1 MSTMPISRILV
12 PVLAAVGLGAVEP
25 EVKAAPVPAPLAVK
39 APSPADLRQR
49 AHASAAPARE
59 IIRRFRLD
67 PIGVAAQ
74 LPAAVA
80 GLGEARDLSEQA
92 GDTEAVCDLEAEL
105 LWCRR
110 QLASEEVRSR
120 IPVEGARQAE
130 EGSRRVEERPAPPVQ
145 ADEQLAR
152 AEAAAAERPEDHL
165 QNALR
170 FFAVAER
177 FAGSQAAVR
186 AQRLSLAAHEAFFR
200 ASQEA
205 ARRTIFSAQPVRAG
219 VAPMPSGAQMRAQIA
234 ELKRAFAA
242 SWSDQ
247 TTAGRRLLAHRLFEE
262 GMRRRAE
269 PLAFAAMLTEA
280 LRLAADSD
288 ELELIALIPDQ
299 MMGVF
304 AGYDAGGERRAV
316 LARLRTRQLGQAMLV
331 LNERPDDPAA
341 NGLVGRHLALEL
353 GRWEPA
359 LPLLAKGEDGEWAR
373 VARMELA
380 RPGRPAEQL
389 AAALAWREL
398 ARRAARGEDRLVLN
412 TRARGWLERVLPQ
425 LEGVQR
431 EEADR
436 VLAELARDT
445 PFDLRSGEYFGMT
458 PAQWDQLKG
467 TVVAVPAR
475 PDRSDA
481 GVALKAGEQIRLVPH
496 PQDTWSFE
504 NARRVGVLCNW
515 RGPMAK
521 NGERGDWGIEGL
533 EPRRGD
539 QPTGAVVAWLD
550 TRDPEA
556 INGVFSGPGRLFL
569 SANKLGVA
577 NGAKGEIRVKVVPV
591 REE

>member
-1 MSTMPISRILV
+1 MPTCRILL
-12 PVLAAVGLGAVEP
+12 PVLAAISLGAVEADARTSP
-25 EVKAAPVPAPLAVK
+25 APVAVK
-39 APSPADLRQR
+39 PPSPADLRQR
-49 AHASAAPARE
+49 AAASAATARE

-67 PIGVAAQ
+67 PLGIAAQ

-80 GLGEARDLSEQA
+80 GLGEARDLSEQV

-120 IPVEGARQAE
+120 IPAEGARQAE
-130 EGSRRVEERPAPPVQ
+130 EASRRVEERPAPPAQ

-177 FAGSQAAVR
+177 FAGSPAAIK
-186 AQRLSLAAHEAFFR
+186 AQHLSLAAHEAFLR

-205 ARRTIFSAQPVRAG
+205 ARRTLFTAPQVRAG
-219 VAPMPSGAQMRAQIA
+219 TVPMPSGVQMRAQIA
-234 ELKRAFAA
+234 ELKRAFATA
-242 SWSDQ
+242 WSDQ
-247 TTAGRRLLAHRLFEE
+247 TTTGRRVLARRLYEE
-262 GMRRRAE
+262 GSRRRAE
-269 PLAFAAMLTEA
+269 PPAFAAMLAEA
-280 LRLAADSD
+280 LRLAAESD
-288 ELELIALIPDQ
+288 EVELIMLIPDQ
-299 MMGVF
+299 MMAVF
-304 AGYDAGGERRAV
+304 AGYDAVGERRSV
-316 LARLRTRQLGQAMLV
+316 LAKLRSRPLGQAMLA
-331 LNERPDDPAA
+331 LGERPDDPAA
-341 NGLVGRHLALEL
+341 NGLVGRHLVLEL

-359 LPLLAKGEDGEWAR
+359 LPLLAKSEDGEWVRA
-373 VARMELA
+373 ARMELA
-380 RPGRPAEQL
+380 RPVRPPEQI
-389 AAALAWREL
+389 ATAQAWREL
-398 ARRAARGEDRLVLN
+398 ARRAARSEDRLVLGA
-412 TRARGWLERVLPQ
+412 RARGWFERVQPQ

-431 EEADR
+431 EEVDR
-436 VLAELARDT
+436 ALAELVRDM
-445 PFDLRSGEYFGMT
+445 PFDLRSGEYFGMS

-467 TVVAVPAR
+467 AVVAVPAR

-481 GVALKAGEQIRLVPH
+481 GVALKPGEQVRLVPH

-504 NARRVGVLCNW
+504 NARRVGVVCNW

-550 TRDPEA
+550 ARDAEV

>member
-1 MSTMPISRILV
+1 MAAMSISRIIV
-12 PVLAAVGLGAVEP
+12 PVLATIGLGAVEAD
-25 EVKAAPVPAPLAVK
+25 VRAAPAPAAARV
-39 APSPADLRQR
+39 PSPADLRQR
-49 AHASAAPARE
+49 ATASAASARA
-59 IIRRFRLD
+59 IVRRFRLD
-67 PIGVAAQ
+67 PVGVAAQ

-80 GLGEARDLSEQA
+80 GFAEARDLNEQA

-120 IPVEGARQAE
+120 ISAEGARQAE
-130 EGSRRVEERPAPPVQ
+130 ESSQRVEERPAPPAQ
-145 ADEQLAR
+145 AEEQLAR
-152 AEAAAAERPEDHL
+152 AEAAATERPEDHL

-177 FAGSQAAVR
+177 FAGTPAAVK
-186 AQRLSLAAHEAFFR
+186 AQRLSLAAHEAFLR

-205 ARRTIFSAQPVRAG
+205 ARRTLFTAQPIRAG
-219 VAPMPSGAQMRAQIA
+219 TVPMPSGAQMRAQVA
-234 ELKRAFAA
+234 DLKRAFATA
-242 SWSDQ
+242 WSDQ
-247 TTAGRRLLAHRLFEE
+247 TTAGRRVLARRLFEE
-262 GMRRRAE
+262 GLRRRAE
-269 PLAFAAMLTEA
+269 PPVLAAMLTEA
-280 LRLAADSD
+280 LRLAAESD

-299 MMGVF
+299 MMAVF
-304 AGYDAGGERRAV
+304 AGYEAVGERRAV
-316 LARLRTRQLGQAMLV
+316 LARLRSRPLGQAV
-331 LNERPDDPAA
+331 LALGERPDDPAA

-359 LPLLAKGEDGEWAR
+359 FPLLAKSEDGEWAR
-373 VARMELA
+373 AARMELA
-380 RPGRPAEQL
+380 RPARPAEQL
-389 AAALAWREL
+389 ATAQAWREL
-398 ARRAARGEDRLVLN
+398 ARRVARGEDRLALGA
-412 TRARGWLERVLPQ
+412 RARGWLERVQPQ

-436 VLAELARDT
+436 ALAELARDM
-445 PFDLRSGEYFGMT
+445 PFDLRSGEYAGMS

-467 TVVAVPAR
+467 AVVAVPAR
-475 PDRSDA
+475 SDRSDA
-481 GVALKAGEQIRLVPH
+481 GVALKAGEQVRLVPH

-515 RGPMAK
+515 RGPMAR

-550 TRDPEA
+550 ARDAEA

>member
-1 MSTMPISRILV
+1 MPTCRILL
-12 PVLAAVGLGAVEP
+12 PVLAAISLGAVEADARTSP
-25 EVKAAPVPAPLAVK
+25 APVAVK
-39 APSPADLRQR
+39 PPSPADLRQR
-49 AHASAAPARE
+49 AAASAATARE

-67 PIGVAAQ
+67 PLGIAAQ

-80 GLGEARDLSEQA
+80 GLGEARDLSEQV

-120 IPVEGARQAE
+120 IPAEGARQAE
-130 EGSRRVEERPAPPVQ
+130 EASRRIEERPAPPAQ

-177 FAGSQAAVR
+177 FAGSPAAIK
-186 AQRLSLAAHEAFFR
+186 AQHLSLAAHEAFLR

-205 ARRTIFSAQPVRAG
+205 ARRTLFAAPQIRAG
-219 VAPMPSGAQMRAQIA
+219 TVPMPSGAQMRAQIA
-234 ELKRAFAA
+234 DLKRAFATA
-242 SWSDQ
+242 WSDQ
-247 TTAGRRLLAHRLFEE
+247 TTTGRRVLARRLYEE
-262 GMRRRAE
+262 GLRRRAE
-269 PLAFAAMLTEA
+269 PPAFAAMLTEA
-280 LRLAADSD
+280 LRLAAESD
-288 ELELIALIPDQ
+288 EVELIVLIPDH
-299 MMGVF
+299 MMTVF
-304 AGYDAGGERRAV
+304 AGYDAVGERRAV
-316 LARLRTRQLGQAMLV
+316 LARLRSRPLGQAMLAMG
-331 LNERPDDPAA
+331 ERPDDPAA

-380 RPGRPAEQL
+380 RPVRPAEQL
-389 AAALAWREL
+389 ATAQAWREL
-398 ARRAARGEDRLVLN
+398 ARRAARSEDRLSLGA
-412 TRARGWLERVLPQ
+412 RARIWLERVQPQ

-436 VLAELARDT
+436 ALAELARDM
-445 PFDLRSGEYFGMT
+445 PFDLRSGDYFGMS
-458 PAQWDQLKG
+458 PAQWDQFKG

-475 PDRSDA
+475 PDRTDA
-481 GVALKAGEQIRLVPH
+481 GVALKAGEQVRLVPH

-504 NARRVGVLCNW
+504 NARRVPVICNW

-521 NGERGDWGIEGL
+521 NGERGDWGVEGL

-550 TRDPEA
+550 ARDPEA
-556 INGVFSGPGRLFL
+556 ITGVFSGPGRLFL